1 IESLHRSRIRDLE
14 VPISMT
20 GTLTSQVRV
29 DPGDWIFGDEDGV
42 LIIPR
47 SALDDVL
54 TASEKAKDVE
64 DKVRKEVQA
73 GVPVSE
79 VYNKYGRL

>member
-1 IESLHRSRIRDLE
+1 
-14 VPISMT
+14 
-20 GTLTSQVRV
+20 VRV

-42 LIIPR
+42 LVIPR
-47 SALDDVL
+47 EVLDPVL
-54 TASEKAKDVE
+54 AASEEAKDIE

-73 GVPVSE
+73 GVPVAE